1 MSNRRALGRGL
12 NSLIPENNNKE
23 LKPVFNYK
31 KKSDDVSDNI
41 VEDKSSKE
49 TRSITSI
56 PLDKIKARDNQPRKS
71 FDDDSLNDLASS
83 IKEYGLLNPIV
94 VTKKSDHYEI
104 LAGERRYRA
113 SKLAGLEVIDA
124 IVKEFEQKDVDVLSL
139 VENIQREDLKALEEA
154 QAYQK
159 LSKDHKMTQEQIA
172 KTVGK
177 SRSYIANTLR
187 LLNLYDIEKRAL
199 NDGKISPSQ
208 ARTLLSIED
217 PNQRSLSLNDFI
229 NGSTNIRK
237 VERKNSTKT
246 EKKES
251 GPNIDDILFEDLEE
265 KFMEKLGSKVNVKKS
280 GKTYK
285 VTIDCYSIEDVEK
298 IYDKLTNWH
307 GYSDSHQTNESQRS

>member
-23 LKPVFNYK
+23 LKPVFNYNK
-31 KKSDDVSDNI
+31 KNDENI
-41 VEDKSSKE
+41 DKTYDKKVESISKI
-49 TRSITSI
+49 S
-56 PLDKIKARDNQPRKS
+56 LDKIKAREGQPRKT
-71 FDDDSLNDLASS
+71 FDDDSLKELADS

-94 VTKKSDHYEI
+94 VTKKDDHYEI

-113 SKLAGLEVIDA
+113 SKLAGLDKIDA
-124 IVKEFEQKDVDVLSL
+124 IVKDLDQKDVDVLSL

-159 LSKDHKMTQEQIA
+159 LSRDHKMTQEQIA

-208 ARTLLSIED
+208 ARTLLSITD
-217 PNQRSLSLNDFI
+217 PNERSLSLNDFI

-237 VERKNSTKT
+237 VERKISTKT
-246 EKKES
+246 DKTES

-265 KFMEKLGSKVNVKKS
+265 KFMDKLGSKVNVKKS

-298 IYDKLTNWH
+298 IYDKLTKAN
-307 GYSDSHQTNESQRS
+307 

>member
-1 MSNRRALGRGL
+1 M
-12 NSLIPENNNKE
+12 
-23 LKPVFNYK
+23 
-31 KKSDDVSDNI
+31 
-41 VEDKSSKE
+41 
-49 TRSITSI
+49 
-56 PLDKIKARDNQPRKS
+56 
-71 FDDDSLNDLASS
+71 
-83 IKEYGLLNPIV
+83 
-94 VTKKSDHYEI
+94 
-104 LAGERRYRA
+104 
-113 SKLAGLEVIDA
+113 
-124 IVKEFEQKDVDVLSL
+124 SL

-217 PNQRSLSLNDFI
+217 PNQRSLTLNDFI

-237 VERKNSTKT
+237 VERKVSTKT
-246 EKKES
+246 EKKEL

-280 GKTYK
+280 GKAYK

-298 IYDKLTNWH
+298 IYDKLTKANWH
-307 GYSDSHQTNESQRS
+307 GYSDSHQANKSQRS

>member
-12 NSLIPENNNKE
+12 NSLIPENSNKE
-23 LKPVFNYK
+23 LKPVFNYNK
-31 KKSDDVSDNI
+31 KNDENVNKTYDSK
-41 VEDKSSKE
+41 VE
-49 TRSITSI
+49 SIRKIS
-56 PLDKIKARDNQPRKS
+56 LDKIKAREGQPRKT
-71 FDDDSLNDLASS
+71 FDDDSLNELADS

-94 VTKKSDHYEI
+94 VTKKDDHYEI

-113 SKLAGLEVIDA
+113 SKLAGLDKIDA
-124 IVKEFEQKDVDVLSL
+124 IIKEFEQKDVDVLSL
-139 VENIQREDLKALEEA
+139 IENIQREDLKALEEA

-159 LSKDHKMTQEQIA
+159 LSRDHKMTQEQIA

-208 ARTLLSIED
+208 ARTLLSIAD
-217 PNQRSLSLNDFI
+217 PNERSLSLNDFI

-237 VERKNSTKT
+237 VERKISTKT

-251 GPNIDDILFEDLEE
+251 TPNIDDILFEDLEE
-265 KFMEKLGSKVNVKKS
+265 KFMDKLGSKVNVKKS
-280 GKTYK
+280 GKAYK

-298 IYDKLTNWH
+298 IYDKLTNWY
-307 GYSDSHQTNESQRS
+307 GYSDSPKTNESQRS

>member
-12 NSLIPENNNKE
+12 NSLIPENNNE
-23 LKPVFNYK
+23 EVKPVFNYK
-31 KKSDDVSDNI
+31 KKSDDASDNI
-41 VEDKSSKE
+41 VENKSSEE

-113 SKLAGLEVIDA
+113 SQLAGLESIDA
-124 IVKEFEQKDVDVLSL
+124 IIKEFEQKDVDVLSL

-208 ARTLLSIED
+208 ARTLLSID
-217 PNQRSLSLNDFI
+217 DSNQRSLSLNDFI

-237 VERKNSTKT
+237 VERKISTKT

-280 GKTYK
+280 GKAYK

-298 IYDKLTNWH
+298 IYDKLTN
-307 GYSDSHQTNESQRS
+307 

>member
-23 LKPVFNYK
+23 LKPVFNYNK
-31 KKSDDVSDNI
+31 KNDENI
-41 VEDKSSKE
+41 DKTYDKKVESISKI
-49 TRSITSI
+49 S
-56 PLDKIKARDNQPRKS
+56 LDKIKAREGQPRKT
-71 FDDDSLNDLASS
+71 FDDDSLKELADS

-94 VTKKSDHYEI
+94 VTKKDDHYEI

-113 SKLAGLEVIDA
+113 SKLAGLDKIDA
-124 IVKEFEQKDVDVLSL
+124 IIKEFEQKDVDVLSL

-159 LSKDHKMTQEQIA
+159 LSRDHKMTQEQIA

-208 ARTLLSIED
+208 ARTLLSITD
-217 PNQRSLSLNDFI
+217 PNERSLSLNDFI

-237 VERKNSTKT
+237 VEKKISTKT
-246 EKKES
+246 EKTES

-265 KFMEKLGSKVNVKKS
+265 KFMDKLGSKVNVKKS
-280 GKTYK
+280 GKAYK

-298 IYDKLTNWH
+298 IYDKLTKANWH
-307 GYSDSHQTNESQRS
+307 GYSDSLKTNESQRS

>member
-12 NSLIPENNNKE
+12 NSLIPENNE
-23 LKPVFNYK
+23 LKPVFNYNK
-31 KKSDDVSDNI
+31 KPDEKKESSIEMSSNEI
-41 VEDKSSKE
+41 SSKE
-49 TRSITSI
+49 ITRI
-56 PLDKIKARDNQPRKS
+56 PLDKIKARENQPRKS
-71 FDDDSLNDLASS
+71 FDDESLNDLASS

-94 VTKKSDHYEI
+94 VTKNDDYYEI

-113 SKLAGLEVIDA
+113 SRLAGLEEIDA
-124 IVKEFEQKDVDVLSL
+124 IVKEFGQKDVDVLSL

-237 VERKNSTKT
+237 VERKVSTKT

-280 GKTYK
+280 GKAYK
-285 VTIDCYSIEDVEK
+285 VTIDCYSIEDVEN

-307 GYSDSHQTNESQRS
+307 GYYDSHRANESKRS

>member
-12 NSLIPENNNKE
+12 NSLIPENNNNE

-31 KKSDDVSDNI
+31 KKSADVSDNI

-56 PLDKIKARDNQPRKS
+56 PLDKIEARDNQPRKS

-113 SKLAGLEVIDA
+113 SKLAGLDEIDA
-124 IVKEFEQKDVDVLSL
+124 IVKEFDQKDVDVLSL

-159 LSKDHKMTQEQIA
+159 LSRDHKMTQEQIA

-237 VERKNSTKT
+237 VERKISTKT

-280 GKTYK
+280 GKAYK

>member
-12 NSLIPENNNKE
+12 NSLIPENSNKE
-23 LKPVFNYK
+23 LKPVFNYNK
-31 KKSDDVSDNI
+31 KNDENVNKTYDSK
-41 VEDKSSKE
+41 VE
-49 TRSITSI
+49 SIRKIS
-56 PLDKIKARDNQPRKS
+56 LDKIKAREGQPRKT
-71 FDDDSLNDLASS
+71 FDDDSLNELADS

-94 VTKKSDHYEI
+94 VTKKDDHYEI

-113 SKLAGLEVIDA
+113 SKLAGLDKIDA
-124 IVKEFEQKDVDVLSL
+124 IIKEFEQKDVDVLSL
-139 VENIQREDLKALEEA
+139 IENIQREDLKALEEA

-159 LSKDHKMTQEQIA
+159 LSRDHKMTQEQIA

-208 ARTLLSIED
+208 ARTLLSIAD
-217 PNQRSLSLNDFI
+217 PNERSLSLNDFI

-237 VERKNSTKT
+237 VERKISTKT

-251 GPNIDDILFEDLEE
+251 TPNIDDILFEDLEE
-265 KFMEKLGSKVNVKKS
+265 KFMDKLGSKVNVKKS
-280 GKTYK
+280 GKAYK

-298 IYDKLTNWH
+298 IYDKLTN
-307 GYSDSHQTNESQRS
+307 

>member
-23 LKPVFNYK
+23 VKPVFNYK

-56 PLDKIKARDNQPRKS
+56 PLDNIKARDNQPRKS
-71 FDDDSLNDLASS
+71 FDDDSLNDLAAS

-94 VTKKSDHYEI
+94 LTKKSDHYEI

-113 SKLAGLEVIDA
+113 SKLAGLEEIDA

-237 VERKNSTKT
+237 VERKISTKT

-265 KFMEKLGSKVNVKKS
+265 KFMDKLGSKVNVKKS
-280 GKTYK
+280 GKAYK

-307 GYSDSHQTNESQRS
+307 GYSDSHQTNESQRI

>member
-23 LKPVFNYK
+23 LKPVFNYNK
-31 KKSDDVSDNI
+31 KNDENI
-41 VEDKSSKE
+41 NKTYDSKVE
-49 TRSITSI
+49 SIIQI
-56 PLDKIKARDNQPRKS
+56 PLDQIKAREGQPRKT
-71 FDDDSLNDLASS
+71 FDDDSLKELAES

-94 VTKKSDHYEI
+94 VTKKDDHYEI

-113 SKLAGLEVIDA
+113 SKLAGLDKIDA
-124 IVKEFEQKDVDVLSL
+124 IVKEFEQRDVDVLSL

-159 LSKDHKMTQEQIA
+159 LSRDHKMTQEQIA

-208 ARTLLSIED
+208 ARTLLSIAD
-217 PNQRSLSLNDFI
+217 PNERSLSLNDFI

-237 VERKNSTKT
+237 VERKISTKT

-251 GPNIDDILFEDLEE
+251 SPNIDDILFEDLEE
-265 KFMEKLGSKVNVKKS
+265 KFMDKLGSKVNVKKS
-280 GKTYK
+280 GKAYK

-298 IYDKLTNWH
+298 IYDKLTN
-307 GYSDSHQTNESQRS
+307 

>member
-12 NSLIPENNNKE
+12 NSLIPENNNKDV
-23 LKPVFNYK
+23 KPVFSYK
-31 KKSDDVSDNI
+31 KKSDDASDNI
-41 VEDKSSKE
+41 VENKSSEE

-113 SKLAGLEVIDA
+113 SQLAGLESIDA
-124 IVKEFEQKDVDVLSL
+124 IIKEFEQKDVDVLSL

-208 ARTLLSIED
+208 ARTLLSIDD

-237 VERKNSTKT
+237 VERKISTKT

-280 GKTYK
+280 GKAYK

-307 GYSDSHQTNESQRS
+307 GYSDSHQTNESQRI

>member
-12 NSLIPENNNKE
+12 NSLIPENNNE
-23 LKPVFNYK
+23 EVKPVFNYK
-31 KKSDDVSDNI
+31 KKSDDASDNI
-41 VEDKSSKE
+41 VENKSSEE

-113 SKLAGLEVIDA
+113 SKLAGLESIDA
-124 IVKEFEQKDVDVLSL
+124 IIKEFEQKDVDVLSL

-208 ARTLLSIED
+208 ARTLLSIDD

-237 VERKNSTKT
+237 VERKISTKT

-280 GKTYK
+280 GKAYK

-307 GYSDSHQTNESQRS
+307 GYSDSHQTNESQRI